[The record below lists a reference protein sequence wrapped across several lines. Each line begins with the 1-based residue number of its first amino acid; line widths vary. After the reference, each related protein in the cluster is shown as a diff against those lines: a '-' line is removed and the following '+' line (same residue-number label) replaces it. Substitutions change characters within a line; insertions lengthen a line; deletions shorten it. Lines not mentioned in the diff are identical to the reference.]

1 MTKLSSNEEQIVE
14 IQASDL
20 SADHWS
26 LLLSA
31 DPEREKIL
39 AYLPSCRIFSIKR
52 QAQTIAIALLQN
64 VAEKDAAEDSAS
76 PKECELIN
84 IAVAEDFQGQ
94 GLAKRLIQH
103 CIDIAKDLACQEM
116 WIGTG
121 NSSLSQ
127 LALYQ
132 KMGFRIVEVVP
143 DFFSAYS
150 PRIIENGIVCQDML
164 RLKRSLL

>member
-1 MTKLSSNEEQIVE
+1 MTKLSNNEEQIVE

-39 AYLPSCRIFSIKR
+39 AYLPYCRIFCIER

-64 VAEKDAAEDSAS
+64 VAEDSAS

-94 GLAKRLIQH
+94 GFAKRLIQH

-132 KMGFRIVEVVP
+132 KMGFRLVEIVP
-143 DFFSAYS
+143 DFFSAYN
-150 PRIIENGIVCQDML
+150 PKIIENGIVCQDML